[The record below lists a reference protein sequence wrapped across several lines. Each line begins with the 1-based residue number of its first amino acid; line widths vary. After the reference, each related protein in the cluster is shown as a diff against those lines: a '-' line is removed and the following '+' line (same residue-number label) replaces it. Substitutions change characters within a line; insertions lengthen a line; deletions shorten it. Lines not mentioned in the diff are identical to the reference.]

1 MGKIPTEVYAY
12 ICQELLILL
21 PMLAG
26 IYLLK
31 VNNWNTRT
39 RCEICSK
46 LTIKIPERRQ
56 LGMLLVICLFCV
68 NNSSNFLQKFFFPH
82 SVQMKRFSTTDANFF
97 PSVTLRRDK
106 VSVSNNMMGFLH
118 TKFSQNL
125 GNTGLLHN
133 FSQKNKKKRIKKN
146 VSLELL
152 VDTTTKLIFKH
163 ALKFK

>member
-1 MGKIPTEVYAY
+1 
-12 ICQELLILL
+12 
-21 PMLAG
+21 MLFPKERFPSFRVSPAG
-26 IYLLK
+26 NYMLK
-31 VNNWNTRT
+31 VDSRNAIT

-82 SVQMKRFSTTDANFF
+82 SVQMKKFGTTDANFF

-118 TKFSQNL
+118 TKFIQNL

-133 FSQKNKKKRIKKN
+133 FSQKNKKKIKKN

>member
-1 MGKIPTEVYAY
+1 
-12 ICQELLILL
+12 
-21 PMLAG
+21 
-26 IYLLK
+26 
-31 VNNWNTRT
+31 
-39 RCEICSK
+39 
-46 LTIKIPERRQ
+46 
-56 LGMLLVICLFCV
+56 
-68 NNSSNFLQKFFFPH
+68 
-82 SVQMKRFSTTDANFF
+82 MKMFGTTDAKFF

-133 FSQKNKKKRIKKN
+133 FSQKNKKKGIKKN